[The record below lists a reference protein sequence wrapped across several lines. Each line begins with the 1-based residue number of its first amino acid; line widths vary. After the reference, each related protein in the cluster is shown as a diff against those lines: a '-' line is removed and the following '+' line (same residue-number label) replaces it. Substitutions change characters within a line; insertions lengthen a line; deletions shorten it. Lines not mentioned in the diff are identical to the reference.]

1 MPVSFWIQHGA
12 GKSDKIERI
21 RSAGL
26 LDGVIFSPAHE
37 DRPTLKATID
47 AVRAPGIRVVLDPQ
61 LYVHTIGGGAAA
73 RHKSHGLEVGSVHW
87 SADTKAVRQH
97 VKNVIGANTKLGTD
111 LVLTPT
117 PLQSS
122 FIDAWASLALQYAR
136 GVADEIPSERVL
148 VSVVLDETGLDEWDA
163 VADWLDIATQL
174 EVAGFYI
181 VIARQSGTYPGVWK
195 AARLTNLL
203 RLIYRLGVVNEY
215 EVILGYSEV
224 EGLAAVAIGAGMA
237 TGWSHRLRRFAE
249 SQWQAGPG
257 FGQPPTPRIF
267 SERLLSAITVS
278 DARSLFRSEP
288 PDLVGATV
296 AERAQIENGGW
307 GTTETRTQYVEAM
320 ARCARRF
327 AAGSLDDRLDR
338 FGKAITRARADFVAR
353 SATLAGAPRYD
364 ALLAPYSVAF
374 KELRASEDLA
384 P

>member
-1 MPVSFWIQHGA
+1 MSFWIQHGA

-21 RSAGL
+21 RNAGL
-26 LDGVIFSPAHE
+26 LDGVILSPAHE
-37 DRPTLKATID
+37 DRPALKVTID
-47 AVRAPGIRVVLDPQ
+47 AVRAPGVRIVLDPQ

-97 VKNVIGANTKLGTD
+97 VKDVIGANAKLGTD

-136 GVADEIPSERVL
+136 GVADAIPGERVL
-148 VSVVLDETGLDEWDA
+148 VSVVLEETGLDDWDA

-181 VIARQSGTYPGVWK
+181 VIARQSGTYPGSAWK
-195 AARLTNLL
+195 PARLSNLL
-203 RLIYRLGVVNEY
+203 RLIYRLRVVNEY

-249 SQWQAGPG
+249 SQWQTGG

-267 SERLLSAITVS
+267 SERLLSAITVT
-278 DARSLFRSEP
+278 DAQSLFRSGP

-296 AERAQIENGGW
+296 AERAQVEKGGW

-320 ARCARRF
+320 ARCAGRF
-327 AAGSLDDRLDR
+327 AAGTLDERLDR
-338 FGKAITRARADFVAR
+338 FTKAITRARSDFVAR
-353 SATLAGAPRYD
+353 SATLAGAPRYE
-364 ALLAPYSVAF
+364 ALLAPYSVAL
-374 KELRASEDLA
+374 KELRANEGLA